1 MQELHAINIFDTTTG
16 KERTVYVSK
25 EVYDE
30 FRRGEW
36 RISKN
41 NDKHNANETQFSAL
55 HGGDDGAYENFH
67 EFVDEDANPEK
78 LLMEQ
83 LVVEKLYSALALLDQ
98 ADRELIEALYFKEL
112 SERKFAERKKVSCVA
127 IHNRKVR
134 ILKKLKEILE

>member
-1 MQELHAINIFDTTTG
+1 MKELYAINVFDTTTG
-16 KERTVYVSK
+16 KERTVYVNK

-41 NDKHNANETQFSAL
+41 DDKHSAFETQFSAL
-55 HGGDDGAYENFH
+55 LGGEDGAYENFH
-67 EFVDEDANPEK
+67 EFADEDANPER

-83 LVVEKLYSALALLDQ
+83 LVIERLHSALALLDQ

-112 SERKFAERKKVSCVA
+112 SERKFAEKKKVSCVA

-134 ILKKLKEILE
+134 ILKKLKEILS